1 MAGCAESA
9 IEIAFSGGIEKW
21 EKQSA
26 GRQSAIIST
35 ESIKLDSMYNIYD
48 IESSLIDSGVGMA
61 WREKQAWLAL
71 SVMVVAYGAYFAL
84 VAASERSMLD
94 MLLLFGGVAIAQAV
108 IMIVGSILLAVQAGK
123 EARAKADER
132 DRAIDRRGTRIA
144 YFVLLTGMI
153 VVGVVMPFS
162 KQGWQISNAALL
174 ALVASEI
181 VRYGVVV
188 ASYRRGWHG

>member
-1 MAGCAESA
+1 
-9 IEIAFSGGIEKW
+9 
-21 EKQSA
+21 
-26 GRQSAIIST
+26 
-35 ESIKLDSMYNIYD
+35 
-48 IESSLIDSGVGMA
+48 MA

-84 VAASERSMLD
+84 VAASQRSMLD

-108 IMIVGSILLAVQAGK
+108 IMIVGSILLAVQTGK

-153 VVGVVMPFS
+153 VVGIVMPFS

-174 ALVASEI
+174 ALVAAEI

>member
-1 MAGCAESA
+1 
-9 IEIAFSGGIEKW
+9 
-21 EKQSA
+21 
-26 GRQSAIIST
+26 
-35 ESIKLDSMYNIYD
+35 
-48 IESSLIDSGVGMA
+48 MA

-71 SVMVVAYGAYFAL
+71 SVMVVAYGAYFSM
-84 VAASERSMLD
+84 VTASEQSMLD
-94 MLLLFGGVAIAQAV
+94 MLLLFGGVAITQAV
-108 IMIVGSILLAVQAGK
+108 VMIVGSTLLAVQAGK
-123 EARAKADER
+123 EALAKADDR

-174 ALVASEI
+174 ALVAAEI
-181 VRYGVVV
+181 VRNGVVV

>member
-1 MAGCAESA
+1 
-9 IEIAFSGGIEKW
+9 
-21 EKQSA
+21 
-26 GRQSAIIST
+26 
-35 ESIKLDSMYNIYD
+35 
-48 IESSLIDSGVGMA
+48 MA

-71 SVMVVAYGAYFAL
+71 SVMVVAYGAYFSA
-84 VAASERSMLD
+84 VTASEQSMLD

-108 IMIVGSILLAVQAGK
+108 VMIVGSTLLAVQAGK
-123 EARAKADER
+123 EARAEADER

-153 VVGVVMPFS
+153 VVGVVMPFT

-174 ALVASEI
+174 ALVAAEI

>member
-1 MAGCAESA
+1 
-9 IEIAFSGGIEKW
+9 
-21 EKQSA
+21 
-26 GRQSAIIST
+26 
-35 ESIKLDSMYNIYD
+35 
-48 IESSLIDSGVGMA
+48 
-61 WREKQAWLAL
+61 
-71 SVMVVAYGAYFAL
+71 
-84 VAASERSMLD
+84 MLD

-108 IMIVGSILLAVQAGK
+108 IMIVGSALLAVQASK

-162 KQGWQISNAALL
+162 KQGWHISNAALL
-174 ALVASEI
+174 ALVAAEI

>member
-1 MAGCAESA
+1 
-9 IEIAFSGGIEKW
+9 
-21 EKQSA
+21 
-26 GRQSAIIST
+26 
-35 ESIKLDSMYNIYD
+35 
-48 IESSLIDSGVGMA
+48 MA

-71 SVMVVAYGAYFAL
+71 FVLVVAYGTYFAL
-84 VAASERSMLD
+84 IATSQRSMLD
-94 MLLLFGGVAIAQAV
+94 MLLLFGGVAITQAV
-108 IMIVGSILLAVQAGK
+108 LTIVGSILLAAQAGK

-174 ALVASEI
+174 ALVAAEI

>member
-1 MAGCAESA
+1 
-9 IEIAFSGGIEKW
+9 
-21 EKQSA
+21 
-26 GRQSAIIST
+26 
-35 ESIKLDSMYNIYD
+35 
-48 IESSLIDSGVGMA
+48 MA

-71 SVMVVAYGAYFAL
+71 SVMVVAYGAYFSL
-84 VAASERSMLD
+84 VTASEQSMLD

-108 IMIVGSILLAVQAGK
+108 VMIVGSTLLAVQAGK

-153 VVGVVMPFS
+153 VVGVIMPFS
-162 KQGWQISNAALL
+162 KQGWQITNAALL
-174 ALVASEI
+174 ALVAAEI

>member
-1 MAGCAESA
+1 
-9 IEIAFSGGIEKW
+9 
-21 EKQSA
+21 
-26 GRQSAIIST
+26 
-35 ESIKLDSMYNIYD
+35 
-48 IESSLIDSGVGMA
+48 MA

-84 VAASERSMLD
+84 VAASQRSMLD

-123 EARAKADER
+123 EARARADER

-153 VVGVVMPFS
+153 VVGIVMPFS

-174 ALVASEI
+174 ALVAAEI

>member
-1 MAGCAESA
+1 
-9 IEIAFSGGIEKW
+9 
-21 EKQSA
+21 
-26 GRQSAIIST
+26 
-35 ESIKLDSMYNIYD
+35 
-48 IESSLIDSGVGMA
+48 MA

-71 SVMVVAYGAYFAL
+71 SVMVVAYGAYFTL
-84 VAASERSMLD
+84 VTASERSMLD
-94 MLLLFGGVAIAQAV
+94 MLLLFGGIAIAQAV
-108 IMIVGSILLAVQAGK
+108 IMIVGSILLAVQAGE

-174 ALVASEI
+174 ALVAAEI

>member
-1 MAGCAESA
+1 M
-9 IEIAFSGGIEKW
+9 
-21 EKQSA
+21 
-26 GRQSAIIST
+26 T
-35 ESIKLDSMYNIYD
+35 L
-48 IESSLIDSGVGMA
+48 L
-61 WREKQAWLAL
+61 
-71 SVMVVAYGAYFAL
+71 VMVVAYGAYFAL
-84 VAASERSMLD
+84 VRASERSMLD

-174 ALVASEI
+174 ALVAAEI

>member
-1 MAGCAESA
+1 M
-9 IEIAFSGGIEKW
+9 FGIYN
-21 EKQSA
+21 
-26 GRQSAIIST
+26 T
-35 ESIKLDSMYNIYD
+35 ES
-48 IESSLIDSGVGMA
+48 SSIDSGVGMA

-84 VAASERSMLD
+84 VTASERSMLD

>member
-1 MAGCAESA
+1 
-9 IEIAFSGGIEKW
+9 
-21 EKQSA
+21 
-26 GRQSAIIST
+26 
-35 ESIKLDSMYNIYD
+35 
-48 IESSLIDSGVGMA
+48 MA

-84 VAASERSMLD
+84 VTASQRSMLD
-94 MLLLFGGVAIAQAV
+94 MLLLFGGVAIAQAI
-108 IMIVGSILLAVQAGK
+108 IMIVGIILLTVQASN

-174 ALVASEI
+174 ALVVAEI

>member
-1 MAGCAESA
+1 
-9 IEIAFSGGIEKW
+9 
-21 EKQSA
+21 
-26 GRQSAIIST
+26 
-35 ESIKLDSMYNIYD
+35 
-48 IESSLIDSGVGMA
+48 MA

-71 SVMVVAYGAYFAL
+71 SVMVVAYGAYFSM
-84 VAASERSMLD
+84 VTASEQSMLD

-108 IMIVGSILLAVQAGK
+108 VMIVGSTLLAVQAGK

-153 VVGVVMPFS
+153 VVGVVMPFT

-174 ALVASEI
+174 ALVAAEI

>member
-1 MAGCAESA
+1 
-9 IEIAFSGGIEKW
+9 
-21 EKQSA
+21 
-26 GRQSAIIST
+26 
-35 ESIKLDSMYNIYD
+35 
-48 IESSLIDSGVGMA
+48 MA

-71 SVMVVAYGAYFAL
+71 SVMVVAYGAYFSL
-84 VAASERSMLD
+84 VTASEQSMLD

-108 IMIVGSILLAVQAGK
+108 VMIVGSTLLAVQAGK

-174 ALVASEI
+174 ALVAAEI
-181 VRYGVVV
+181 VRYGIVV
-188 ASYRRGWHG
+188 ASYRRG

>member
-1 MAGCAESA
+1 
-9 IEIAFSGGIEKW
+9 
-21 EKQSA
+21 
-26 GRQSAIIST
+26 
-35 ESIKLDSMYNIYD
+35 
-48 IESSLIDSGVGMA
+48 MA

-84 VAASERSMLD
+84 VTASERSMLD

>member
-1 MAGCAESA
+1 
-9 IEIAFSGGIEKW
+9 
-21 EKQSA
+21 
-26 GRQSAIIST
+26 
-35 ESIKLDSMYNIYD
+35 
-48 IESSLIDSGVGMA
+48 MA

-71 SVMVVAYGAYFAL
+71 SVMVVAYAAYFAL
-84 VAASERSMLD
+84 VTASERSMLD

>member
-1 MAGCAESA
+1 
-9 IEIAFSGGIEKW
+9 
-21 EKQSA
+21 
-26 GRQSAIIST
+26 
-35 ESIKLDSMYNIYD
+35 
-48 IESSLIDSGVGMA
+48 MA

-71 SVMVVAYGAYFAL
+71 SVMVVAYGAYFSM
-84 VAASERSMLD
+84 VTASEQSMLD

-108 IMIVGSILLAVQAGK
+108 VMIVGSTLLAVQAGK

-153 VVGVVMPFS
+153 VVGVIMPFS
-162 KQGWQISNAALL
+162 KQGWQITNAALL
-174 ALVASEI
+174 ALVAAEI

>member
-1 MAGCAESA
+1 
-9 IEIAFSGGIEKW
+9 
-21 EKQSA
+21 
-26 GRQSAIIST
+26 
-35 ESIKLDSMYNIYD
+35 
-48 IESSLIDSGVGMA
+48 MA

-71 SVMVVAYGAYFAL
+71 SVMVVAYGAYFSL
-84 VAASERSMLD
+84 VTASEQSMLE

-108 IMIVGSILLAVQAGK
+108 VMIVGSTLLAVQAGK

-153 VVGVVMPFS
+153 VVGVIMPFS
-162 KQGWQISNAALL
+162 KQGWQITNAALL
-174 ALVASEI
+174 ALVAAEI

>member
-1 MAGCAESA
+1 
-9 IEIAFSGGIEKW
+9 
-21 EKQSA
+21 
-26 GRQSAIIST
+26 
-35 ESIKLDSMYNIYD
+35 
-48 IESSLIDSGVGMA
+48 MA
-61 WREKQAWLAL
+61 WREKQALLAL

-84 VAASERSMLD
+84 VTASERSMLD

-108 IMIVGSILLAVQAGK
+108 IMIAGSILLAVQAGK

-132 DRAIDRRGTRIA
+132 DRAIDRRGTRIG

-153 VVGVVMPFS
+153 VVGIVMPFS

-174 ALVASEI
+174 ALVAAEI

-188 ASYRRGWHG
+188 VSYRRGWHG

>member
-1 MAGCAESA
+1 
-9 IEIAFSGGIEKW
+9 
-21 EKQSA
+21 
-26 GRQSAIIST
+26 
-35 ESIKLDSMYNIYD
+35 
-48 IESSLIDSGVGMA
+48 MA

-84 VAASERSMLD
+84 VAASQRSMLD
-94 MLLLFGGVAIAQAV
+94 MLLLFGGVATAQAV
-108 IMIVGSILLAVQAGK
+108 IMIVGSILLAVRAGK

-174 ALVASEI
+174 ALVAAEI

>member
-1 MAGCAESA
+1 
-9 IEIAFSGGIEKW
+9 
-21 EKQSA
+21 
-26 GRQSAIIST
+26 
-35 ESIKLDSMYNIYD
+35 
-48 IESSLIDSGVGMA
+48 MA

-84 VAASERSMLD
+84 IATSQRSMLD
-94 MLLLFGGVAIAQAV
+94 MLLLFGGVAITQAV
-108 IMIVGSILLAVQAGK
+108 ITIVGSILLAAQAGK

-162 KQGWQISNAALL
+162 EQGWQISNAALL
-174 ALVASEI
+174 ALVAAEI